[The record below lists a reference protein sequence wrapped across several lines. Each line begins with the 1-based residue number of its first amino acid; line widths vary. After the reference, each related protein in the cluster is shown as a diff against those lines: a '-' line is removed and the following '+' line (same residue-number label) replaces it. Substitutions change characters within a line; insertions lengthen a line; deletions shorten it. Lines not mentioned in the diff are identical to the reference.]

1 MNLMTAH
8 NEWATRPADQRFKTL
23 DELEAAVL
31 NRRTIAKQCNLKLA
45 DMTIKEVMGRDD
57 KPTLAFNGMLMPAEP
72 THWAFGQVCR
82 AVKAPAEY
90 IRRRPLEL
98 AVRCINSSIAE
109 NGDENVKLMTLSDAT
124 GKLNTLQ
131 AMTSPKYGRVWDADV
146 VGAVK
151 RIVQKTGGRFYNP
164 KAYAAGK
171 FGAAPEPS
179 GLYASDHDV
188 FAFLIDGGSDFDA
201 GPRAQ
206 LNRGFIVW
214 NSEVGSRSLGIMTF
228 LFNRCC
234 GNHIIWDASDVN
246 KMLIRHTSGAP
257 SRFDNEAA
265 PHLLTYINASAKPV
279 EEMLAAAQRI
289 KVVDLLPAAALV
301 AKATDEAFPKVFATR
316 FDAFNR
322 GEVAEAVAT
331 AIREEGKC
339 ETLWDMVQGFTASA
353 RSYEWI
359 DARMN
364 LETRAGK
371 LLEVAKN

>member
-1 MNLMTAH
+1 MNLTTAH
-8 NEWATRPADQRFKTL
+8 NQWAKRPADQRFKTL

-31 NRRTIAKQCNLKLA
+31 NRRTFAKTCNLDIG
-45 DMTIKEVMGRDD
+45 DMTIKEVAGRDG
-57 KPTLAFNGMLMPAEP
+57 KPTLAFNGMVMPAEP
-72 THWAFGQVCR
+72 SHWSFGQVCR

-90 IRRRPLEL
+90 IRTRPLDI
-98 AVRCINSSIAE
+98 AVRCLNSSIAE
-109 NGDENVKLMTLSDAT
+109 NGNNPVKLMTLTDPD

-131 AMTSPKYGRVWDADV
+131 AVTGTRYGRVWDADV

-171 FGAAPEPS
+171 FGAEPEPS

-214 NSEVGSRSLGIMTF
+214 NSEVGSRSLGIQTF

-234 GNHIIWDASDVN
+234 GNHIIWDATEVN
-246 KMLIRHTSGAP
+246 TLLIRHSSGAP
-257 SRFDNEAA
+257 SRFDSEAI

-279 EEMLAAAQRI
+279 EDMVKAANRI
-289 KVVDLLPAAALV
+289 KVVDLLPAAAQV
-301 AKATDEAFPKVFATR
+301 AKTTDEAFPKVFTVR
-316 FDAFNR
+316 FGDFNR
-322 GEVAEAVAT
+322 GEVATAVAT

-353 RSYEWI
+353 RSYEWV
-359 DARMN
+359 DARLD
-364 LETRAGK
+364 LEARAGK
-371 LLEVAKN
+371 LLEIANN